1 MANPTLQIPSD
12 VINPIIEAQISAAIA
27 QALGQPGALIERAI
41 RTILATKVNSNG
53 EVSSYGANQT
63 WFDWAVAS
71 QVKKAAQAAIEANVA
86 ALGDAMKK
94 QFITELSKKN
104 SPMVKQIVDGM
115 VSGVFKPENLKYRL
129 TVVAEE
135 R

>member
-1 MANPTLQIPSD
+1 MTNPTLQIPSD

-27 QALGQPGALIERAI
+27 QALGQPGALIEKAI

-63 WFDWAVAS
+63 WFDWAVAN
-71 QVKKAAQAAIEANVA
+71 QIKKAAQAAIEANVA

-94 QFITELSKKN
+94 QFIVELSKKN